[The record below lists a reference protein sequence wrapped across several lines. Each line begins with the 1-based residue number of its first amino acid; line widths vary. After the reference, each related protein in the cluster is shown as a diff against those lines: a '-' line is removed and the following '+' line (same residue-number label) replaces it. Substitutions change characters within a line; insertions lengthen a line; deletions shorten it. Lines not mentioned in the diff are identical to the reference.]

1 MFNSLTDDQVVQLA
15 CFGTLVLAVG
25 LTSLSYWL
33 GSARKDAMARM
44 TSQEKLA
51 AHLLAAKAA
60 KAAPAVTRK
69 AA

>member
-1 MFNSLTDDQVVQLA
+1 MFNSLTDDQIVQLA
-15 CFGTLVLAVG
+15 CLGTLVLAVG

-33 GSARKDAMARM
+33 GSARKDALTRM

-51 AHLLAAKAA
+51 AHLMAAKASA
-60 KAAPAVTRK
+60 TNRK